1 MDLWLEVY
9 KNQRSCYEDPIYLK
23 RVWTIYEQFVA
34 SKEEEAMAELVGLEV
49 FRKPGTRDSI
59 ILSIYAYRSLLRSLA
74 TQPLK
79 MEATPSTARPAFCQ
93 IDVTFTM
100 PVSANESLKQQI
112 SRGEARDV
120 GGTSDG
126 GFGGRRGPKP
136 TVWGAHEL
144 CCFRAR
150 CLRVNV
156 FFDFPPKSKDQLD
169 CLRVNL
175 QTERSLHTR
184 CFQHAMF

>member
-126 GFGGRRGPKP
+126 GFGGRR
-136 TVWGAHEL
+136 
-144 CCFRAR
+144 
-150 CLRVNV
+150 
-156 FFDFPPKSKDQLD
+156 
-169 CLRVNL
+169 
-175 QTERSLHTR
+175 
-184 CFQHAMF
+184 